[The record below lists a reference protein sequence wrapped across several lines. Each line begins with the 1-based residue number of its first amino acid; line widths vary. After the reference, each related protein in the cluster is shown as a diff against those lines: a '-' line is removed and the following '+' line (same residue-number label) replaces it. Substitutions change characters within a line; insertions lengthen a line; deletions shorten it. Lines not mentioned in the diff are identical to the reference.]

1 MSAFL
6 LGAAGFLA
14 AAFLLS
20 LAVIWLRKP
29 AAAARAAD
37 LQAAPLTAAE
47 VLARW
52 GL

>member
-1 MSAFL
+1 VTAFL

-20 LAVIWLRKP
+20 LAAIWLRKP
-29 AAAARAAD
+29 ADAARIAD
-37 LQAAPLTAAE
+37 LEAAPLTAAE